1 MPSLTDFQRDA
12 ISELLNIGMGRAANA
27 LSQMANAEVQLS
39 VPFVYL
45 MPVNYVTQLLGK
57 QASDSI
63 TVVKQQFTGM
73 FGGDALLLFPEAKS
87 LELVRVVLQ
96 EMVPLERM
104 GEMEQESLMEIGNVI
119 LNACLGS
126 LANLLNSEID
136 SSLPELLQE
145 DCAEFFAMQQ
155 SKYPENESV
164 LFLKMDFKIQEK
176 CISGHVAFM
185 IDGKSVQA
193 LQNNVENLL
202 MMFKTA
208 VSGLNALPDF

>member
-57 QASDSI
+57 QASDPI

-87 LELVRVVLQ
+87 LELVRIVLQ

-104 GEMEQESLMEIGNVI
+104 GEMEQESLIEIGNI
-119 LNACLGS
+119 SLNACLGS

-155 SKYPENESV
+155 NKYPENESV

-176 CISGHVAFM
+176 CISGHVAFI

-202 MMFKTA
+202 TMFKTA
-208 VSGLNALPDF
+208 VSGLNELPDF

>member
-57 QASDSI
+57 DASDSI

-73 FGGDALLLFPEAKS
+73 FGGDALLLFPEDKS
-87 LELVRVVLQ
+87 LELVRIVLQ
-96 EMVPLERM
+96 EMVPLEHM
-104 GEMEQESLMEIGNVI
+104 GEMEQESLIEIVNDI
-119 LNACLGS
+119 MNACLGT
-126 LANLLNSEID
+126 LDKLLNSEID
-136 SSLPELLQE
+136 SSLPELLRE

-164 LFLKMDFKIQEK
+164 LFLKMDFRIQEK
-176 CISGHVAFM
+176 SVGGHVAFL
-185 IDGKSVQA
+185 IDGKSIQV
-193 LQNNVENLL
+193 LQDNVEKLL

-208 VSGLNALPDF
+208 VSGLNELPDF

>member
-73 FGGDALLLFPEAKS
+73 FGGDALLLFPEDKS
-87 LELVRVVLQ
+87 LELVRIVLQ

-104 GEMEQESLMEIGNVI
+104 GEMEQESLIEIGNVI

-145 DCAEFFAMQQ
+145 DCARFFSMQQ
-155 SKYPENESV
+155 KKYPENESV

-176 CISGHVAFM
+176 CIGGHVAFM

-193 LQNNVENLL
+193 LQDNVEKLL

-208 VSGLNALPDF
+208 VSGLNELPDF